1 MEKTKTTLEKLL
13 DDTYNQALQDV
24 KDLWLR
30 LPEDTCEYTFEEEL
44 MKLENERQSSLLST
58 RGW

>member
-1 MEKTKTTLEKLL
+1 MEKTKIDKQLEEELKKGFGVLF
-13 DDTYNQALQDV
+13 DKGYNQALQDV

-44 MKLENERQSSLLST
+44 MKLKK
-58 RGW
+58 

>member
-1 MEKTKTTLEKLL
+1 MNRNTKSLKDLVIIYADKLVVEV
-13 DDTYNQALQDV
+13 YNQALQDV

-44 MKLENERQSSLLST
+44 NKLKK
-58 RGW
+58 

>member
-1 MEKTKTTLEKLL
+1 MEKTKIEPLKDFVIIFASKLVEV
-13 DDTYNQALQDV
+13 YNQALQDV

-44 MKLENERQSSLLST
+44 MKLENENT
-58 RGW
+58 